1 MLKRYK
7 ELSRPLKTTIG
18 YTLSN
23 VMQKGIMFL
32 AIPIYTRI
40 LTTQQYG
47 RYSVFLAWIDIFEII
62 TTFRISWGGYV
73 VGLNKYS
80 EDKDRYT
87 SALQCLSIVIT
98 SCFFLMYLICRE
110 TVNGVTDMSTEV
122 TVMIFC
128 IMYFI
133 PAMKFWTMR
142 ERVEYRYKKVLLVTT
157 LMSFFTV
164 LLGTWGALKI
174 EEKDIAV
181 IGAKVIV
188 QALIGFFL
196 IIKNCSKKFVFFHK
210 EYWERTLKFNI
221 PLITYYLSMVILNS
235 SDRIVIK
242 QLIGE
247 TEAGIYSVAYTAS
260 MFTLLFSTSLNGVLQ
275 PWLYKRMK
283 ENDTDGVS
291 YVINFSLLLV
301 SLINLVVI
309 IFAPEIV
316 MILAPKQY
324 HEAIWVIPPLAA
336 SVNVMFFYQHFVNIE
351 FYFEESKL
359 TSIASIGAAILNL
372 ALNYYLIPLYG
383 YLAAG
388 YTTLI
393 SYLLFGIVHY
403 CFMRYVCKKNDYSQ
417 KLIDINSMIK
427 ILLLFFIVSLI
438 ILVGYQV
445 RTVRGIVLIVIA
457 CALIVRWK
465 EIKISVK
472 KFMELF

>member
-1 MLKRYK
+1 MLKKYK
-7 ELSRPLKTTIG
+7 ELSKPLKTTLG

-23 VMQKGIMFL
+23 IMQKGIMFL

-47 RYSVFLAWIDIFEII
+47 RYSVFLAWLDIFEII

-80 EDKDRYT
+80 EDRDRYT
-87 SALQCLSIVIT
+87 SSLQCLSIVIT
-98 SCFFLMYLICRE
+98 SCFWIIYWICRE
-110 TVNGVTDMSTEV
+110 NINRITGMSTKV
-122 TVMIFC
+122 TVMIF
-128 IMYFI
+128 ILMYFI

-157 LMSFFTV
+157 LMSFFIV
-164 LLGTWGALKI
+164 LFGTLGALRF

-181 IGAKVIV
+181 IAAKVVV
-188 QALIGFFL
+188 QTLVGIFL
-196 IIKNCSKKFVFFHK
+196 VVKNCKKRFVFFHK
-210 EYWERTLKFNI
+210 EYWRRTLKFNV

-235 SDRIVIK
+235 SDRIIIK

-283 ENDTDGVS
+283 ANYTDGVQ
-291 YVINFSLLLV
+291 YVINFSLLLIGV
-301 SLINLVVI
+301 INLVVI

-324 HEAIWVIPPLAA
+324 HEAMLVIPPLAA
-336 SVNVMFFYQHFVNIE
+336 SVTVMFFYQHFVNIE

-359 TSIASIGAAILNL
+359 TSIASIGAAILNII
-372 ALNYYLIPLYG
+372 LNYYFIPLYG
-383 YLAAG
+383 YMAAG

-403 CFMRYVCKKNDYSQ
+403 CFMKYVCKKNDYTQ
-417 KLIDINSMIK
+417 QLVDINSMVK
-427 ILLLFFIVSLI
+427 ILLLFFCISLI
-438 ILVGYQV
+438 ILIGYQI
-445 RTVRGIVLIVIA
+445 RMIRGIVLII
-457 CALIVRWK
+457 IVCSLY
-465 EIKISVK
+465 IKREKIKMCVK
-472 KFMELF
+472 KFIELF